1 MGEWNC
7 IKTRKERGKGR
18 REEDGERRERGK
30 NGKEGE
36 GGGRQE
42 QEQKEE
48 AGILSSYLN
57 SSVK

>member
-30 NGKEGE
+30 KGRKGKEE
-36 GGGRQE
+36 GGESRNKRKKLE
-42 QEQKEE
+42 FYRH
-48 AGILSSYLN
+48 I
-57 SSVK
+57 